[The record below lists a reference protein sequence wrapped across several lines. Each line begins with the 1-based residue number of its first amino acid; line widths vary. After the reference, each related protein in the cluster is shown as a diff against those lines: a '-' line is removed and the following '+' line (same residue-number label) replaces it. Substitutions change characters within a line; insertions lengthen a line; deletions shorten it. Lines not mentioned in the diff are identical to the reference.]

1 MNSESRTRGAT
12 TPSARGRLPDT
23 RLREWSGLGPLSQ
36 PRPARET
43 PPRHERGA
51 RVSGN
56 RRRDRLSSPELS
68 RIQSVSR
75 QFFYRTDNKRRSE
88 MRENGLMT
96 AEYPREGR
104 ALKRRRAPTGV
115 AIGRAT
121 AGELSSPT
129 SVR

>member
-1 MNSESRTRGAT
+1 
-12 TPSARGRLPDT
+12 
-23 RLREWSGLGPLSQ
+23 
-36 PRPARET
+36 
-43 PPRHERGA
+43 
-51 RVSGN
+51 
-56 RRRDRLSSPELS
+56 
-68 RIQSVSR
+68 
-75 QFFYRTDNKRRSE
+75 

-129 SVR
+129 SVRGCLPWSMQPSGVGA